1 MTVVRKHPTNSGTN
15 PDAWD
20 DPNNALGAA
29 DSLCTEKRINGTA
42 SKYLYLSGYGFA
54 IPVGSTLNHVYVN
67 HKGVINCAIVS
78 SQVLHFSFIF
88 NSQYGNSIDSSV
100 VMGAGCTETAYKT
113 QYDILPDFAAAGNPI
128 TVATLNAES
137 FTTRLQATGALAVYQ
152 AFDVD
157 AVYIEV
163 DYTEPPPPTAVS
175 GGSLGSAH
183 ALLFIAAEAARRKRR
198 KRTVAVSLG

>member
-1 MTVVRKHPTNSGTN
+1 MTVVRKYPTNSGTN
-15 PDAWD
+15 PDSWD

-29 DSLCTEKRINGTA
+29 DDLCTEKRINGTA

-54 IPVGSTLNHVYVN
+54 IPSGSTLNHVYVN
-67 HKGVINCAIVS
+67 HKGVINCAIIGA
-78 SQVLHFSFIF
+78 QVLHFSFIF

-100 VMGAGCTETAYKT
+100 VMGAGCAETAYKT

-128 TVATLNAES
+128 TVAALNAES

-157 AVYIEV
+157 AAYIEV
-163 DYTEPPPPTAVS
+163 DYTAPVVAKGAGVGS
-175 GGSLGSAH
+175 GVMPF
-183 ALLFIAAEAARRKRR
+183 LFLAAEAARRRRR
-198 KRTVAVSLG
+198 KRIVAVSLV